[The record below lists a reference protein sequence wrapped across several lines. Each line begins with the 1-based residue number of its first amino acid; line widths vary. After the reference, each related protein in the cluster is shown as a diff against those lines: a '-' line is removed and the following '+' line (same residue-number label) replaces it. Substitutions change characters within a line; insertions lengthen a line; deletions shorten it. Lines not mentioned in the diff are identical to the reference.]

1 MFVRQFA
8 ITAAAIIATTITVSS
23 AVHAES
29 RIDARVSFSP
39 TELSTEAGRHAVI
52 KRIRSAAYR
61 ACSTDNVP
69 SDPLENMRCVRNLSS
84 QMIAKVPGA
93 SFVARDPAGDKVASR

>member
-1 MFVRQFA
+1 MFVRQLA
-8 ITAAAIIATTITVSS
+8 ITAAAIIATTVTVSS
-23 AVHAES
+23 TVHAES
-29 RIDARVSFSP
+29 RVDARVSFFT

-69 SDPLENMRCVRNLSS
+69 SDPLENMRCVRNLSN
-84 QMIAKVPGA
+84 QMIAQVPSA
-93 SFVARDPAGDKVASR
+93 SLASRAPTGDKIASR